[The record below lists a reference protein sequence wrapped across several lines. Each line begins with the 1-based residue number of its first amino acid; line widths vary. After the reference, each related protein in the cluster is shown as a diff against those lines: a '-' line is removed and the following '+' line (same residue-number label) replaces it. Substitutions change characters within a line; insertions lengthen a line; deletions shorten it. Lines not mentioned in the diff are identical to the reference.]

1 MKWTVI
7 SIKQSKFNI
16 YYTADDGVKLA
27 FNSLSCGLAVVD
39 QSYYKLMDNLKGLSD
54 ENVPDDLREVY
65 LAAKEGNFIVED
77 NFDELLDLL
86 TKRYF
91 QKFSV
96 ESLGLTIA
104 PTMECNFKCTY
115 CYETSKIGMMDKLV
129 LNNIVQFVENQAEHL
144 KNLSISW
151 YGGEPLLGIKSIYE
165 LSEKFIEICGRKNIN
180 YEAFIISNGALLS
193 DEIIEQLIKYKV
205 YGIQITLDGPP
216 DVHDARRI
224 NKSGES
230 TFDAILNNINKVLLT
245 HKMDVILRINVD
257 KLNED
262 SIENLIEILDGQ
274 LINKHIKITFGQ
286 VTAYTEACRSI
297 ESSCFSNDDFAVNL
311 LRYYKILK
319 KYGFDEYNEFPYPE
333 AKLNYC
339 CAELLNSFVIDHEGY
354 LYKCWNEVG
363 NLANSI
369 GNILDINFDITGY
382 KNGKWINQN
391 PFSSEKCTNCKL
403 IPVCMGG
410 CPYSRIVLGQGNE
423 CDLIKYNIKDIML
436 NYYNT
441 FKEEM
446 L

>member
-1 MKWTVI
+1 MI